1 MVTHTLVLDR
11 IELHANGESPAV
23 ELPLG
28 ASHIL
33 FTLGIDAS
41 LEQQSLDLTLF
52 ASPDGG
58 SATGSALPLLT
69 FPQKFSV
76 GTSAQVLDLARWPGV
91 RYVQAKWKLNR
102 WGRGSR
108 VAAFTIWLT
117 AEAVDL

>member
-11 IELHANGESPAV
+11 TELHANGETGPV

-28 ASHIL
+28 ASHVL
-33 FTLGIDAS
+33 FTLGIDAA

-52 ASPDGG
+52 ASVEG
-58 SATGSALPLLT
+58 SPSTARPLLT

-76 GTSAQVLDLARWPGV
+76 GTSAQVLDLARWPDV

-108 VAAFTIWLT
+108 AAAFTVWLT
-117 AEAVDL
+117 AEAVNL